1 MDAGTRAPTTGTRT
15 VYLAGGHHQVPEFM
29 NQAQWAWLRL
39 MNTGDLDM
47 NSLCKILSRAFA
59 ATTLLLVSEGAL
71 QAGGLVDTSL
81 ERFLDADF
89 NDSAN
94 ITNPWWTL
102 PAGSN
107 FLYFAEAD
115 GECEWNLIEVLNATT
130 DNFGS
135 DYAGTEARIVL
146 DRAWLDE
153 ECEFEGDPANFAAV
167 VAKVGD
173 PEETTYDW
181 FAQDDDGNIWYM
193 GEDTFSDGSSEGSF
207 TAGCDGAEAGI
218 VMLADPQN
226 GDFYRQE
233 FFAGEAEDWG
243 KVTTFIDADELVCLK
258 TKEWSPLE
266 TGHIEHKF
274 YCSDGD
280 TGVLAWIDELKG
292 KTVTVVLI
300 DTGVDAPD
308 PPNGPPNPIPADCD

>member
-1 MDAGTRAPTTGTRT
+1 
-15 VYLAGGHHQVPEFM
+15 
-29 NQAQWAWLRL
+29 
-39 MNTGDLDM
+39 MNTLCNLPCRALAASALFLLTAG
-47 NSLCKILSRAFA
+47 SLH
-59 ATTLLLVSEGAL
+59 
-71 QAGGLVDTSL
+71 AGGLVDTSL

-115 GECEWNLIEVLNATT
+115 GECEWNLIEVLDDGWNGLGSVGTT
-130 DNFGS
+130 SNFGGGI
-135 DYAGTEARIVL
+135 YGGTEARIIL
-146 DRAWLDE
+146 DRAWVEPD
-153 ECEFEGDPANFAAV
+153 CDYDDDNPPAADDFAAFMEGIPV
-167 VAKVGD
+167 PL
-173 PEETTYDW
+173 PEEITYDW
-181 FAQDDDGNIWYM
+181 YAQDDDGNIWYM

-218 VMLADPQN
+218 VMLGDPGN

-233 FFAGEAEDWG
+233 FYAEEAEDWG
-243 KVTTFIDADELVCLK
+243 KVTTFIDTDELVCLK

-308 PPNGPPNPIPADCD
+308 PPDGPPYPVPADCD